1 MFKVGILNK
10 KQSIPSKENCATL
23 NENFTL
29 IGYKSNDND
38 RLHFLTTGNKDEN
51 NIKNKEKNNK
61 Q

>member
-10 KQSIPSKENCATL
+10 KQSIPPKENCATL

-29 IGYKSNDND
+29 IGYKSND
-38 RLHFLTTGNKDEN
+38 RLHFLTTCNKDEN

-61 Q
+61 